1 MRMREEGSTI
11 AVLREPPL
19 PLFPSFL
26 SHGLSESAV
35 IIYLCKRHPPLNLMI
50 RDSNIPE
57 AMECSKPDKVCTFII
72 STCSRFMYTLRPQA
86 GIWLILFYWCW
97 NCLFNFECIMP
108 CIPIIILACCI
119 LLYKR
124 TAHAGRTPSTVT
136 DQLPLSRSADRVRLQ
151 SPSLSKKEKLAY
163 LLYGGGAG

>member
-1 MRMREEGSTI
+1 MSTRIIPPRDEDARGGKHHCGSQRAAFTI
-11 AVLREPPL
+11 VPIIPLTWLERVCSYHL
-19 PLFPSFL
+19 PLQ
-26 SHGLSESAV
+26 A
-35 IIYLCKRHPPLNLMI
+35 PPPPPNLMI

-72 STCSRFMYTLRPQA
+72 SICSRFMYTLKPQA

-151 SPSLSKKEKLAY
+151 SPSLSK
-163 LLYGGGAG
+163 G